1 MKLTKTFAALL
12 ALGAALLLGATP
24 ARAQSFE
31 LKDGDRV
38 VLLGDTFIEREQQY
52 GWIELML
59 TTKYED
65 LPMVVTR
72 ANDWIKSN
80 AIQVINLETVYM
92 PLGENGDGMVD
103 ERITGFAYRLLR
115 VWYRA

>member
-1 MKLTKTFAALL
+1 MQIAYQDFIPK
-12 ALGAALLLGATP
+12 
-24 ARAQSFE
+24 
-31 LKDGDRV
+31 
-38 VLLGDTFIEREQQY
+38 VLEEK
-52 GWIELML
+52 ML